1 MSNQNIG
8 NSTGKKKYLQTK
20 LSFVPVNSNNN
31 NENNRPTSSSSSSSS
46 TTLNINKLKTINNTF
61 TESVTDNNVK
71 EKLKHKERNR
81 TPSTENKLS
90 FTKLPQQEPTP
101 LTIEPPT
108 LNPIALLYNQQ
119 DLWVR
124 LQIREFV
131 FRFGSYFDIDSR
143 ATASL
148 QNVQGNWRIK
158 RLGVNLTYQLLLSME
173 HGFIDIPSSSF
184 HSTTNKQSLFYGA
197 RTMQQLANKLIYDW
211 MDNYDLNNSH
221 RWTKEAARIEFIERL
236 QRDGLNVHHWENL
249 IELLSIVTGIASS
262 TTTDNEEEEED
273 IIMEDVNN
281 RMPEPE
287 EIIHSLPTE
296 LKMLQMI
303 CDLLLLH
310 NSLRRIWVHEEQ
322 SKEFKLQETELKFE
336 RKQLLQEQQL
346 QKEDTKQ
353 SERQIQVEKKLIDT
367 MIAQQKNTKR
377 FSPAG
382 QDMKGNEYWIFNDL
396 ITYGNDARNSEPYWG
411 HGVII
416 IGPGFISDDVDMD
429 ISQQEQEQETKN
441 KWWYISDVNDI
452 TQLRRYIIQQN
463 RPSSTAST
471 TNNNNNDIEH
481 LLQQLNI
488 RSQYLQSLE
497 FINQLQSNHHTSI
510 TNNRRTTRA

>member
-20 LSFVPVNSNNN
+20 LSFVPVNSSNN

-46 TTLNINKLKTINNTF
+46 TTLNINKLKNINNTF
-61 TESVTDNNVK
+61 TESVTDNNK
-71 EKLKHKERNR
+71 NEKLKHKERNR

-90 FTKLPQQEPTP
+90 FTKLPQQQEPTP
-101 LTIEPPT
+101 FTIEPPT
-108 LNPIALLYNQQ
+108 LNPISLLYNQE

-131 FRFGSYFDIDSR
+131 FRFGSYFEIDSR

-158 RLGVNLTYQLLLSME
+158 RLGVNLTYQLLSSME
-173 HGFIDIPSSSF
+173 HGLIDIPSSSF
-184 HSTTNKQSLFYGA
+184 HSTTHKKSIFYGA
-197 RTMQQLANKLIYDW
+197 RTIQQLANKIIYDW
-211 MDNYDLNNSH
+211 MDHYDLNNSYL
-221 RWTKEAARIEFIERL
+221 WTKEAARIEFIERL

-262 TTTDNEEEEED
+262 STTDNEEEEED

-281 RMPEPE
+281 KMPEPE

-310 NSLRRIWVHEEQ
+310 TSLRRIWVHEEQ
-322 SKEFKLQETELKFE
+322 AKELKLQETELKFE
-336 RKQLLQEQQL
+336 RKQLLQEQPL
-346 QKEDTKQ
+346 IKEGIKP
-353 SERQIQVEKKLIDT
+353 SERLIQVEKKLMDT

-377 FSPAG
+377 FTPAG

-416 IGPGFISDDVDMD
+416 IGPGFISNDVDMD
-429 ISQQEQEQETKN
+429 LSQQEQELQETKD

-452 TQLRRYIIQQN
+452 IQLRRYIIQQN
-463 RPSSTAST
+463 RPSSST
-471 TNNNNNDIEH
+471 INNNIDP
-481 LLQQLNI
+481 LLQQLNM

-497 FINQLQSNHHTSI
+497 FINS
-510 TNNRRTTRA
+510 TTK